1 MTLFKT
7 LRAASAVAAIAA
19 AALFS
24 SPDTAR
30 AQDTPLIGQMMLFG
44 GSFCPRFWAPA
55 DGQLLA
61 ISSNQALFSILGTMY
76 GGDGRTTF
84 GLPDLRG
91 RVPLSVGQGPGLPNP
106 GNLGARGGSA
116 TKTLTIP
123 EMPSHNHMVNS
134 TFQTADKN
142 GPGTDFLAVPN
153 QSGLNIYHNGPAD
166 RQMDPAMIANTG
178 GSQSF
183 SIQNPY
189 QVMQWCIATQGLYPP
204 RS

>member
-1 MTLFKT
+1 MILFKR
-7 LRAASAVAAIAA
+7 LRAAMVVCVVSATMWISAAPRAE
-19 AALFS
+19 
-24 SPDTAR
+24 
-30 AQDTPLIGQMMLFG
+30 AQDTPMLGQMLLFAG
-44 GSFCPRFWAPA
+44 NFCPRNYTAA
-55 DGQLLA
+55 DGKLLA
-61 ISSNQALFSILGTMY
+61 ISSNQALFSILGTFY

-84 GLPDLRG
+84 GVPDLRG

-106 GNLGARGGSA
+106 GNMGAKGGSA

-153 QSGLNIYHNGPAD
+153 QDGLNIYHNGPAD

-189 QVMQWCIATQGLYPP
+189 QVMQWCIATQGLFPS